1 MHDRPSSIHA
11 PVALL
16 MSKHTHSTLT
26 DTHTDTH
33 SDTDT
38 RRHTT
43 RGRPDSL
50 SPPFFVFSLSFC
62 FPNQLRVIVSGYLHW
77 RFCGWGEKTRR
88 RSFLMGRQR
97 SSQVPCVLPLL
108 FQTTI
113 TDNFLLFSEIVPVVF
128 WPTVVPRI
136 CCQLARIE
144 SRANLTSRNNN
155 RNDGKKGTFSG
166 AAAGAGAAAG
176 GI

>member
-1 MHDRPSSIHA
+1 
-11 PVALL
+11 

-50 SPPFFVFSLSFC
+50 SPPFFFVFFIFLFFQSAASHRFWLFALA
-62 FPNQLRVIVSGYLHW
+62 FLR
-77 RFCGWGEKTRR
+77 RGEKTRR
-88 RSFLMGRQR
+88 RSSLVGRKK

-113 TDNFLLFSEIVPVVF
+113 TDRFLLFSEIVPVVL
-128 WPTVVPRI
+128 WPTVRI
-136 CCQLARIE
+136 CSQMARIE

-155 RNDGKKGTFSG
+155 RNDEKKKAPFRGQQQEQEQQP
-166 AAAGAGAAAG
+166 G
-176 GI
+176 GIKGVRVT

>member
-1 MHDRPSSIHA
+1 
-11 PVALL
+11 

-50 SPPFFVFSLSFC
+50 SPPFFCFLYFSVFPISCESSF
-62 FPNQLRVIVSGYLHW
+62 LVICIGVW
-77 RFCGWGEKTRR
+77 RRGEKTRR
-88 RSFLMGRQR
+88 RSSLVGRKK

-113 TDNFLLFSEIVPVVF
+113 TDNFLRFSKIVPVVL
-128 WPTVVPRI
+128 WPTVRI

-155 RNDGKKGTFSG
+155 GNDGKKGTFSG